1 MFVSLFKKRG
11 VKVRREKSVYARELS
26 RYKWYSP
33 SSFNKADAALAFL
46 TAIVVFAIL
55 PYAITPLIRLL
66 SGVLSVIELYCLSA
80 IISQLAILAIAAAF
94 CKIRKVPMFSG
105 GGYCCRFDIKL
116 LFPAALLAVG
126 TAILLT
132 PVHADFAEYMSEL
145 QYLLGYGA
153 SGDIIVDIATFDG
166 GDIASLLL
174 LVLVVVPVAPAI
186 CEEALFRGVV
196 ARGLGELGAF
206 YGALLSG
213 ILFALMHGNYS
224 QILLQFV
231 LGAEIGYIVI
241 STGNFSAGI
250 VMHFVNNAFALI
262 YSVILAF
269 VEFGVFGAFV
279 GAAFIILGAAC
290 VVFSLIL
297 LVKYKKRGAKLN
309 EAKTNGSLC
318 CLKRV
323 GAGDEKAFS
332 ADFGFIKNSIIRKS
346 DLFSGCEYFYKGKF
360 YPLGKARYEKFAKN
374 NGELAKKRAFICFL
388 SIGLVMAVA
397 LIIFDFFGL

>member
-1 MFVSLFKKRG
+1 MFASSFKKRG

-26 RYKWYSP
+26 RYKWYCP
-33 SSFNKADAALAFL
+33 NGFDKADAALAFL
-46 TAIVVFAIL
+46 VAVVAFVIL
-55 PYAITPLIRLL
+55 PYAITPLVRIL

-80 IISQLAILAIAAAF
+80 VISQLAILAVAAAF

-132 PVHADFAEYMSEL
+132 PVHTDFAEYMSEL

-166 GDIASLLL
+166 GDIASLLF
-174 LVLVVVPVAPAI
+174 LVLIVVPIAPAI

-213 ILFALMHGNYS
+213 IMFALMHGNYS

-231 LGAEIGYIVI
+231 LGAEIGYIVL
-241 STGNFSAGI
+241 STGNFAAGI
-250 VMHFVNNAFALI
+250 VMHFINNAFALI
-262 YSVILAF
+262 YSVVLFFA
-269 VEFGVFGAFV
+269 ELGAFGAFL
-279 GAAFIILGAAC
+279 GAAFIILGATC

-297 LVKYKKRGAKLN
+297 LVKYKNRGAKLSKL
-309 EAKTNGSLC
+309 KTSNSLC

-332 ADFGFIKNSIIRKS
+332 ADFGFIKNSIMRKS
-346 DLFSGCEYFYKGKF
+346 DLFCGCEYFYKGKF
-360 YPLGKARYEKFAKN
+360 YPLGKVRYKKFAKN
-374 NGELAKKRAFICFL
+374 NAELAKKCAFICFL
-388 SIGLVMAVA
+388 SIGLAVAVA
-397 LIIFDFFGL
+397 LIIFDFFS